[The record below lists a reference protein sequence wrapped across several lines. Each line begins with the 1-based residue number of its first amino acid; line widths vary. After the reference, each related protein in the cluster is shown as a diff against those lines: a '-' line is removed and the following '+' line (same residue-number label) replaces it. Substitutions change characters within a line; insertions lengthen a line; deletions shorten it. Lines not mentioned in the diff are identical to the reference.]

1 MKNASILVVDDF
13 KTVINIVRRQLSSV
27 GYDDIDEAMCGEEAL
42 EKIHNRK
49 YDLIISDW
57 NMDRMSGLDLLCEV
71 RKDEDCKDIP
81 FIMITSDNKLSK
93 NISASRAGVSEFV
106 TKPFSASYLE
116 SKISKV
122 LEDRAV

>member
-93 NISASRAGVSEFV
+93 NI
-106 TKPFSASYLE
+106 
-116 SKISKV
+116 
-122 LEDRAV
+122 